1 MKSRHRKKSSPG
13 ALRDRLPDE
22 HYHAGTMQ
30 ASLTALCFVYG
41 ALVLQARCR
50 SGLPVPRIGDIPFG
64 KLISPRLSKSSI
76 ERIALR
82 IAHDSGVGRVL
93 REALADGR
101 DLGVPALDAWVRE
114 ARRTGDDP
122 QQQFDF

>member
-1 MKSRHRKKSSPG
+1 MKSRHRKKSSSG

-64 KLISPRLSKSSI
+64 KLITPRLSKSSI

-93 REALADGR
+93 REALADGH
-101 DLGVPALDAWVRE
+101 DLGVPALDAWIRD
-114 ARRTGDDP
+114 ARRTSDDP

>member
-1 MKSRHRKKSSPG
+1 MKSRHNKKNKPA
-13 ALRDRLPDE
+13 ALRERLPDA

-50 SGLPVPRIGDIPFG
+50 SGGQVPRIGDIPFA
-64 KLISPRLSKSSI
+64 KLISPRLSRASI

-93 REALADGR
+93 RDALAEGR
-101 DLGVPALDAWVRE
+101 ELGVPALDAWVRE

-122 QQQFDF
+122 QQHFDF